1 MFSFQRVFMAQRYLA
16 QASLTQTSL
25 TQGSAASRSFLG
37 NQSRR
42 LFSSQPITNVSQL
55 TAISPIDGRYARS
68 AHSLRPYFSEYA
80 LMRFRVYV
88 ELNWFQRLFSEKI
101 VSQDQATITKVQQ
114 QQAFMDKLFEE
125 FSLEDAERVKE
136 IERTTNHDVKAI
148 EYFLKEKFDTN

>member
-25 TQGSAASRSFLG
+25 IQGSAASRTFLG